1 MLLPY
6 IHRQAASSRFLRM
19 LEVTFGTQKAGKFV
33 SNIVILNND
42 LLVLNVG
49 WNSEGLA
56 DVSVGPLE
64 RLIKKSFVSMRAK

>member
-1 MLLPY
+1 
-6 IHRQAASSRFLRM
+6 M

-33 SNIVILNND
+33 SKIVILNND

-64 RLIKKSFVSMRAK
+64 RFIKKSFVSMRAK